1 MQLIIKMKNI
11 WKSAGLILWVR
22 SYEIIVISSDSGLI
36 EFIPDTVSI
45 DALKKK
51 IGPDKTLL
59 EFYQSTFQFE

>member
-11 WKSAGLILWVR
+11 WKEDGLELWVR

-51 IGPDKTLL
+51 TGADTTLL
-59 EFYQSTFQFE
+59 